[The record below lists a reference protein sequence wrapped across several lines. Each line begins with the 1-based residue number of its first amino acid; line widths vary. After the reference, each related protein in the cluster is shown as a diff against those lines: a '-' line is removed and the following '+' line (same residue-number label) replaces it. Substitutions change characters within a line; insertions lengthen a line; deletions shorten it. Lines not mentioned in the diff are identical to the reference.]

1 VRRDA
6 RRRGAAILGGLACA
20 GLVFAPLLHAETH
33 LAEESELRRA
43 ALARAFELAFA
54 CDRSASGEELS
65 RSLDL
70 ALGARSN
77 HDHGSAPGHSHGPG
91 KEHGSGS
98 LAHFALAIHAAP
110 AAPPSSVAPPP
121 RAFHPVAPE
130 LLHAVPRYLVVE
142 RSQAPP
148 AS

>member
-1 VRRDA
+1 LRKDA

-20 GLVFAPLLHAETH
+20 GFVLAPLLHAETH
-33 LAEESELRRA
+33 RAEQRALRRA

-54 CDRSASGEELS
+54 CDRSASREELS

-70 ALGARSN
+70 ARGARSN
-77 HDHGSAPGHSHGPG
+77 HDHGKEPGHSHGPG
-91 KEHGSGS
+91 KDHGSGS

-110 AAPPSSVAPPP
+110 AAPLTSVASPP
-121 RAFHPVAPE
+121 RAFRPVAPE
-130 LLHAVPRYLVVE
+130 SLHAIPRYLVVE

-148 AS
+148 VS

>member
-1 VRRDA
+1 VRKDA
-6 RRRGAAILGGLACA
+6 QRRGAAILGGLACA
-20 GLVFAPLLHAETH
+20 GLLLAPLLHAETH
-33 LAEESELRRA
+33 LAEQRELRRA

-54 CDRSASGEELS
+54 CDRSASSEELS

-77 HDHGSAPGHSHGPG
+77 HDHGSEPGHSHGPG
-91 KEHGSGS
+91 KDHGSAS

-110 AAPPSSVAPPP
+110 AAPLTSVAPPP
-121 RAFHPVAPE
+121 RRFRPAAPE

-148 AS
+148 VS